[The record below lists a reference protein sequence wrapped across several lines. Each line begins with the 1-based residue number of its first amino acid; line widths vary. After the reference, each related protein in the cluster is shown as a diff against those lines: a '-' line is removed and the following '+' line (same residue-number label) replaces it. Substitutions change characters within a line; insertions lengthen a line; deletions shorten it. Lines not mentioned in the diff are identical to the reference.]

1 MTPDEPIFST
11 DILVPTPTS
20 PPQAYIPSSS
30 TMGIMIPV
38 ASTTEPTLRISKQPQ
53 NQTVYQRILK
63 PAPIVMLTGPGV
75 QSGTVSNYFVEVTLV
90 RSDSDVELGACID
103 GNKVERVSNGVF
115 ATFKKLKILS
125 TSQQQGTLFRLKFVL
140 KKYPASSTM
149 LLHVFLEIFDFN

>member
-1 MTPDEPIFST
+1 MTPDDPFTHDLLVQQPIHSP
-11 DILVPTPTS
+11 LS
-20 PPQAYIPSSS
+20 PPQAYVPQP
-30 TMGIMIPV
+30 MVPHV
-38 ASTTEPTLRISKQPQ
+38 STTEPALRISKQPL

-75 QSGTVSNYFVEVTLV
+75 QNGTVSNYFVEVTLV

-140 KKYPASSTM
+140 KKYPLSLMWYIT
-149 LLHVFLEIFDFN
+149 